1 MMSFYPLTSKTQN
14 VNKIKTFDSH
24 QSMYCKMWGVR
35 NTVEKVDFLDVMTSQ
50 LLSTIDE
57 SFCEHFTKTKI
68 QDITV
73 IFVIY

>member
-35 NTVEKVDFLDVMTSQ
+35 NTVEKVDFLDVMTSHNFFPS
-50 LLSTIDE
+50 LMNLSVNILQKQK
-57 SFCEHFTKTKI
+57 SRI
-68 QDITV
+68 
-73 IFVIY
+73 